1 MAPLSSSPRM
11 RCPGMIT
18 WSPGGHNL
26 RRVPVAGAGG
36 CGRPYRGSRPL
47 SRRAA
52 VPWPAVAV
60 EGPPGHHEAMLESI
74 RAFFDQR
81 MNVTSNGNG
90 AEAPSAPSPRD
101 VAAADRKLHIAA
113 CALLLELAHADEEF
127 SASERLHIEAVLR
140 RHFDLDEETAQEL
153 MALAEQEQAESI
165 DLFQFTSLIRENYDL
180 GQKTLLA
187 EIMWGLILADGEI
200 AKREAYM
207 LRKIANLLD
216 LEPGYLSAA
225 RKRAAEE

>member
-1 MAPLSSSPRM
+1 
-11 RCPGMIT
+11 
-18 WSPGGHNL
+18 
-26 RRVPVAGAGG
+26 
-36 CGRPYRGSRPL
+36 
-47 SRRAA
+47 
-52 VPWPAVAV
+52 
-60 EGPPGHHEAMLESI
+60 MLESI
-74 RAFFDQR
+74 RSFFEQR
-81 MNVTSNGNG
+81 MDLPGKGNGAGNGNG
-90 AEAPSAPSPRD
+90 AGSPEAASSSQDEASLKR
-101 VAAADRKLHIAA
+101 LHVAA

-127 SASERLHIEAVLR
+127 SASERLHIEAVMR
-140 RHFDLDEETAQEL
+140 RHFDLDEATAQEL
-153 MALAEQEQAESI
+153 MALAEKEQSEAI

-225 RKRAAEE
+225 RKRAGREDG